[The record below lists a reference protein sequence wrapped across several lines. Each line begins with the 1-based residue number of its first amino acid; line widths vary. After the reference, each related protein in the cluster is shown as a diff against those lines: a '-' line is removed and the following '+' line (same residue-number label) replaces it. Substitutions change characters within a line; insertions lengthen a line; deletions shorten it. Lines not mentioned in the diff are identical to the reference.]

1 MLNTKAV
8 SVSTALCAWLSHH
21 YFQISFLI
29 HLSLLPLPTCKPRM
43 YKMMSGFWLPLC
55 HCGLL
60 VATVMLKGSRFPLLS
75 RWRGQLGLALV
86 GAPLFIL
93 HILATLLNLHSL
105 SPAEVNPCWN
115 MKSTL
120 PSHFSQAPDNQS
132 SSHSK
137 QIHSFSARNELLW
150 PEY

>member
-105 SPAEVNPCWN
+105 SPAEVN
-115 MKSTL
+115 MKSAEIWNPLSHPTFPRHL
-120 PSHFSQAPDNQS
+120 TTNHQVTPSKFIAFLQEMSCFD
-132 SSHSK
+132 
-137 QIHSFSARNELLW
+137 
-150 PEY
+150 